1 MKEYL
6 NKLPKEIKDLIYLAS
21 EVASR
26 SNMPV
31 YLVGGFVRDLI
42 LGVKNLDL
50 DIVVEGDGISFAQ
63 DLASHLNAKLIRH
76 RRFGTATVNLRHNLK
91 IDPST
96 SLEGHGE
103 RPSTSLGTSPE
114 FIEGRSRTIDIAT
127 ARREFYPAPAHL
139 PVVEA
144 GNLKDDLSRRDF
156 TINAMAVSISRE
168 GFGKLIDFFAGKSDL
183 NNKKIRILHNLS
195 FIDDPTRILRAVRF
209 EQRYSFR
216 IEPETLKNLK
226 EAVRLKMLEK
236 VEPQRIRDDL
246 ILMLEEKKPLKEIRR
261 LKELAGLSFISPR
274 ILISKKALHFL
285 QSTEKQINWF
295 KKIYP
300 LRRQLDT
307 WLIYFTALLE
317 ALTIKDIKVIF
328 KKFVFRK
335 GEEKRILSFKKINHR
350 FILKLEQDKIKPSK
364 IFNLLEPLS
373 YEVIILLKAK
383 YKDRLIQQ
391 RIEDFFEIY
400 NGMQIFVSGHD
411 LRRLGIAP
419 GPYYQK
425 IFTKVLNAKLDG
437 RVKTKEQE
445 LKLIKELIRIR

>member
-1 MKEYL
+1 MREYL
-6 NKLPKEIKDLIYLAS
+6 KNLPQEIQDLICLVQD
-21 EVASR
+21 VAFR

-76 RRFGTATVNLRHNLK
+76 RRFGTATVIAKSHIK
-91 IDPST
+91 VDPST

-103 RPSTSLGTSPE
+103 
-114 FIEGRSRTIDIAT
+114 RSRTIDIAT

-168 GFGKLIDFFAGKSDL
+168 GFGKLIDFFGGKSDL
-183 NNKKIRILHNLS
+183 NKKKVRILHNLS

-209 EQRYSFR
+209 EQRYSLR

-236 VEPQRIRDDL
+236 VKPQRIRDDL

-261 LKELAGLSFISPR
+261 LKELAGFSFISPR
-274 ILISKKALHFL
+274 ILISKKALQFL
-285 QSTEKQINWF
+285 QSIEKQINWF
-295 KKIYP
+295 NKIYP
-300 LRRQLDT
+300 QRRQLDT
-307 WLIYFTALLE
+307 WLIYFTALSE
-317 ALTIKDIKVIF
+317 ALTIKDIKVVF

-335 GEEKRILSFKKINHR
+335 GEEKRILSFKKINRR
-350 FILKLEQDKIKPSK
+350 FIRRLKQYKIKPSE

-373 YEVIILLKAK
+373 YEIIILLKAK
-383 YKDRLIQQ
+383 YKDRPIQH

-411 LRRLGIAP
+411 LHRLGIAP

-445 LKLIKELIRIR
+445 LRLIKELIRIR

>member
-1 MKEYL
+1 MREYL
-6 NKLPKEIKDLIYLAS
+6 KNLPQEIQDLICLVQD
-21 EVASR
+21 VASR

-76 RRFGTATVNLRHNLK
+76 RRFGTATVIAKSHIK
-91 IDPST
+91 V
-96 SLEGHGE
+96 
-103 RPSTSLGTSPE
+103 
-114 FIEGRSRTIDIAT
+114 DIAT
-127 ARREFYPAPAHL
+127 ARREFYSAPAHL

-168 GFGKLIDFFAGKSDL
+168 GFGKLIDFFGGKSDL

-195 FIDDPTRILRAVRF
+195 FIDDPTRILRAIRF
-209 EQRYSFR
+209 EQRYGFR
-216 IEPETLKNLK
+216 IEPKTLKNLK

-246 ILMLEEKKPLKEIRR
+246 ILMLEEKKPLKEISR
-261 LKELAGLSFISPR
+261 LKELAGFSFISPR
-274 ILISKKALHFL
+274 ILISKKTLLFL
-285 QSTEKQINWF
+285 QSIEKQINWF

-300 LRRQLDT
+300 LRRQLDA
-307 WLIYFTALLE
+307 WLVYFTALLE

-335 GEEKRILSFKKINHR
+335 GEEKRMLSFRKINRR
-350 FILKLEQDKIKPSK
+350 FIKRLKQTKIKPSEF
-364 IFNLLEPLS
+364 FNLLEPLS

-383 YKDRLIQQ
+383 YKDRLIQH

-411 LRRLGIAP
+411 LHRLGIAP

>member
-1 MKEYL
+1 MKKYL
-6 NKLPKEIKDLIYLAS
+6 EKLPKEIQDLICLVQD
-21 EVASR
+21 VASR

-63 DLASHLNAKLIRH
+63 ELAGCLNAKLTRH
-76 RRFGTATVNLRHNLK
+76 RRFGTATVIAKSHK
-91 IDPST
+91 
-96 SLEGHGE
+96 
-103 RPSTSLGTSPE
+103 
-114 FIEGRSRTIDIAT
+114 IDIAT

-156 TINAMAVSISRE
+156 TINAMAISVSRE
-168 GFGKLIDFFAGKSDL
+168 GFGKLIDFFAGESEL
-183 NNKKIRILHNLS
+183 RNKKIRILHNLS
-195 FIDDPTRILRAVRF
+195 FIDDPTRILRAIRF

-216 IEPETLKNLK
+216 IEPETLKNLR
-226 EAVRLKMLEK
+226 EAVRLKMLER

-246 ILMLEEKKPLKEIRR
+246 ILMLKEKKPLKEIRR
-261 LKELAGLSFISPR
+261 LKELAGFSFISPC
-274 ILISKKALHFL
+274 ILISKKALLFL
-285 QSTEKQINWF
+285 QSIEKEINRF

-300 LRRQLDT
+300 QRRQLDT

-317 ALTIKDIKVIF
+317 ALSIKDIKVIF

-335 GEEKRILSFKKINHR
+335 GEEKRMLGFKKIDRR
-350 FILKLEQDKIKPSK
+350 FIRRLGQGKIKPSEV
-364 IFNLLEPLS
+364 FNLLEPLS
-373 YEVIILLKAK
+373 YEAIILLKAK
-383 YKDRLIQQ
+383 YKSCLIQR
-391 RIEDFFEIY
+391 RIENFFEIY

-411 LRRLGIAP
+411 LRRLGISP

-425 IFTKVLNAKLDG
+425 VFTKVLNAKLDG

-445 LKLIKELIRIR
+445 LRLIKELIRIR